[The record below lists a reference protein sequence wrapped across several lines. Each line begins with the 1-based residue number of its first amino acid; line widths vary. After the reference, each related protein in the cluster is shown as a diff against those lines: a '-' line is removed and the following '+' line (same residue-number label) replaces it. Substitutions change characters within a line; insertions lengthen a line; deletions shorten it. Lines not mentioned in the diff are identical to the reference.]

1 LQELTTIQGIS
12 MSLPALEVRLKRWER
27 SERQMYSTA
36 EQSAIDVGRK
46 KKNWRLRLITIFL
59 LLPAALITSYTWAAL
74 HYVYSAGERSGYIQ
88 KISRKG
94 WICKTWEGELAMTTV
109 PGTAPQIFQF
119 SVRNDATAR
128 KIEQTAG
135 QRVALTYEQHKGVPG
150 SCFGETE
157 YFVIGVRPIGQS
169 ISRLSEP

>member
-1 LQELTTIQGIS
+1 VSKFNE
-12 MSLPALEVRLKRWER
+12 PER
-27 SERQMYSTA
+27 IGVASQPVGGSDRYMHRTA
-36 EQSAIDVGRK
+36 ELSARDVGRK
-46 KKNWRLRLITIFL
+46 KQNWRFRLIVAFL
-59 LLPAALITSYTWAAL
+59 LLPAALITLYTWAAL
-74 HYVYSAGERSGYIQ
+74 HYAYSSGERSGFIQ

-128 KIEQTAG
+128 KIEQDAG
-135 QRVALTYEQHKGVPG
+135 QRVALSYEQHKGVPS

-157 YFVIGVRPIGQS
+157 YFIVGVRPIGQ
-169 ISRLSEP
+169 